1 MGSIWVNFTKY
12 GVIDVC
18 AYLTF
23 MGQNSPV
30 STPAERII
38 NTRENMALKFAANL
52 SFCFLEHENFLNRY
66 QAAKNAGFK
75 GVESGFPLDIP
86 IDELSNTREN
96 IQIEQ
101 VHMNAFDGNSKG
113 LAAVPSREE
122 EFKQCLELS
131 IKYAEA
137 LKCTRLHV
145 LAGVF
150 PGGVDKTD
158 NKLAVSWEEM
168 YVKNMKYA
176 AQRLE
181 ECGITLLIEPIST
194 IPGYFLTRTQQAI
207 DLIKKVDH
215 KNMKLQLDF
224 FHHQR
229 TNGNLTQ
236 TLIDS
241 MPYLGYI
248 QISQV
253 PSRNEPDSDG
263 EINYPFIF
271 HQIAKLGY
279 KGWIGCEYHPRGR
292 TEDGLGWLAPYL
304 VD

>member
-1 MGSIWVNFTKY
+1 
-12 GVIDVC
+12 
-18 AYLTF
+18 
-23 MGQNSPV
+23 
-30 STPAERII
+30 
-38 NTRENMALKFAANL
+38 MALKFAANL
-52 SFCFLEHENFLNRY
+52 SFAFQEHENFLHRY

-86 IDELSNTREN
+86 IDELCIARESA
-96 IQIEQ
+96 QIEH

-113 LAAVPSREE
+113 LAAVPGREE

-145 LAGVF
+145 LAGVLT
-150 PGGVDKTD
+150 GGITSKD
-158 NKLAVSWEEM
+158 NKVVTLWEET
-168 YVKNMKYA
+168 YIKNMKYA
-176 AQRLE
+176 AQRLQE
-181 ECGITLLIEPIST
+181 SGITLLAEPIST
-194 IPGYFLTRTQQAI
+194 IPGYFLTNTQQAI
-207 DLIKKVDH
+207 NFIKKVDH
-215 KNMKLQLDF
+215 SNMKLQLDM

-229 TNGNLTQ
+229 TSGNLTQ
-236 TLIDS
+236 TLIDA
-241 MPYLGYI
+241 MPYIGHI

-263 EINYPFIF
+263 EINYPYIF

-292 TEDGLGWLAPYL
+292 TLDGLGWLAPYL
-304 VD
+304 ID